1 MATSGFPPPPP
12 KARSSGLN
20 ATASQLQKWL
30 IFILPSLTRLFLK
43 WLSPLLGVRGGGGM
57 GGRTGARLWGPRLF
71 SLREKLGEKPQFLQA
86 HSGPRAAGRGGPG
99 EGTLGR
105 RRGTGPGRLPPV
117 LTNVTGRARPNAAR
131 PGRLGPPRS
140 AAPREGKGA
149 PGREASG
156 AGARSLP
163 PSPAAGPLW
172 DGLEATRGG
181 GRGRRERSRKSHD
194 FPAYI
199 NHSLFFSAGCRLKG
213 AVSSFSPRG
222 RCPGGLLPAPELPLE
237 VVSPT
242 RVPGLRV

>member
-1 MATSGFPPPPP
+1 MGAPAFLPP
-12 KARSSGLN
+12 REVGGE
-20 ATASQLQKWL
+20 ASV
-30 IFILPSLTRLFLK
+30 
-43 WLSPLLGVRGGGGM
+43 SPG
-57 GGRTGARLWGPRLF
+57 TLWP
-71 SLREKLGEKPQFLQA
+71 A
-86 HSGPRAAGRGGPG
+86 RAAGRGGPG

-105 RRGTGPGRLPPV
+105 RRGAGPGRLPSALP
-117 LTNVTGRARPNAAR
+117 NVTGRARPNAAR
-131 PGRLGPPRS
+131 PGPLGPPCS

-156 AGARSLP
+156 AGAHSLP

-213 AVSSFSPRG
+213 AVSSFSPQG
-222 RCPGGLLPAPELPLE
+222 RAGAPGGFCRPPSCRWRWFHPRGCQGSGFRAPLPHHHPGMCPFSWKPRKDLE
-237 VVSPT
+237 IRSPKEQAE
-242 RVPGLRV
+242 PGWRCRSGTSLEPRGS